1 MTEGL
6 GFEGIMPPRHWM
18 DSVSALWDSDKLDLL
33 MDNLGLF
40 EDEEGDTSQTD
51 VGPCY
56 EGLEGYAFKVNFE
69 LSHL

>member
-1 MTEGL
+1 MTEELRFG
-6 GFEGIMPPRHWM
+6 GIMPPRHWM

-40 EDEEGDTSQTD
+40 EEEEGGTSQTD
-51 VGPCY
+51 GGPCY
-56 EGLEGYAFKVNFE
+56 EGLEGFAFKSNFE

>member
-1 MTEGL
+1 
-6 GFEGIMPPRHWM
+6 M

-51 VGPCY
+51 VGFCY
-56 EGLEGYAFKVNFE
+56 EGLEGCAIKSILE

>member
-1 MTEGL
+1 
-6 GFEGIMPPRHWM
+6 M

-40 EDEEGDTSQTD
+40 EEEEGDTSQTD

-56 EGLEGYAFKVNFE
+56 EGLEGCAIKSIFE

>member
-1 MTEGL
+1 
-6 GFEGIMPPRHWM
+6 M

-40 EDEEGDTSQTD
+40 EEEEGDASQTD

-56 EGLEGYAFKVNFE
+56 EGLEGYAFKSIFE

>member
-1 MTEGL
+1 
-6 GFEGIMPPRHWM
+6 M

-56 EGLEGYAFKVNFE
+56 EGLEGYAFKVNF
-69 LSHL
+69 

>member
-6 GFEGIMPPRHWM
+6 GFGGIMPPRHWM

-51 VGPCY
+51 VGFCY
-56 EGLEGYAFKVNFE
+56 EGLEGCAIKSIFE